1 MALWGISTTTET
13 AANNFAIPKY
23 LRNTDRNRQPWDC
36 FADVRG
42 WVKRNYKTTEHS
54 GISTRYSDEILIPV
68 AGLTTDGGAA
78 GGSGFSPN
86 LVTPAGLGAA
96 TPVAI
101 FFEDPNKNSPISIGA
116 GGTNFISTNTT
127 AYVHL
132 VYNEIVYA
140 TRNAQVVIRPYTR
153 TGVATGSNIV
163 AYASSVTRDVSLA
176 NWTNLGNGPVLFTN
190 FNGQITNRV
199 SFAFTS
205 PSSGINTVLTL
216 ALGSGVVGVIT
227 DISGGSSV
235 TTATFNENI
244 LYNVGGAG
252 TWRSV
257 SNDGLL
263 TPVGIG
269 TTALTVKA

>member
-1 MALWGISTTTET
+1 MALWGITTTADT

-54 GISTRYSDEILIPV
+54 GISTRYSDEVLIPV
-68 AGLTTDGGAA
+68 AGLTTDGGSLAA
-78 GGSGFSPN
+78 NYTSSP
-86 LVTPAGLGAA
+86 GLGAA

-140 TRNAQVVIRPYTR
+140 SRNAQVVIRPYTR

-163 AYASSVTRDVSLA
+163 AYASSITPGVTVA
-176 NWTNLGNGPVLFTN
+176 NWTNVSATPVLSTN

-199 SFAFTS
+199 SFAFTA
-205 PSSGINTVLTL
+205 PSSGINTVLTI
-216 ALGSGVVGVIT
+216 ALGSGVVGVVT
-227 DISGGSSV
+227 DIFNGASV
-235 TTATFNENI
+235 TTASFNENI

-269 TTALTVKA
+269 TTVLTVKA

>member
-1 MALWGISTTTET
+1 MALWGISTVADT
-13 AANNFAIPKY
+13 AANNFALPKY

-36 FADVRG
+36 FADIRG

-54 GISTRYSDEILIPV
+54 GIGTRYADEILIPV
-68 AGLTTDGGAA
+68 AGLTTV
-78 GGSGFSPN
+78 GGSLAPN
-86 LVTPAGLGAA
+86 LTSSPGLGAA
-96 TPVAI
+96 TPVAV
-101 FFEDPNKNSPISIGA
+101 FFEDPNEASPISIGA

-140 TRNAQVVIRPYTR
+140 SRNAQVVIRPYTR
-153 TGVATGSNIV
+153 TGIATGSAIV
-163 AYASSVTRDVSLA
+163 AYASSITPGVTIA
-176 NWTNLGNGPVLFTN
+176 NWTNVSTGPVLTRN
-190 FNGQITNRV
+190 YNGQITNRV

-205 PSSGINTVLTL
+205 PSSGINTVLTI

-227 DISGGSSV
+227 DIVAAGDV
-235 TTATFNENI
+235 TTASFNENI

-257 SNDGLL
+257 SNDGLR

-269 TTALTVKA
+269 TTVLTVKA

>member
-1 MALWGISTTTET
+1 MALWGITTTADT

-42 WVKRNYKTTEHS
+42 WVKRNYKTVEHS
-54 GISTRYSDEILIPV
+54 GISTRYSDEVLIPV
-68 AGLTTDGGAA
+68 AGLTTA
-78 GGSGFSPN
+78 GGSLAANFTSSP
-86 LVTPAGLGAA
+86 GLGAA
-96 TPVAI
+96 TPAAV
-101 FFEDPNKNSPISIGA
+101 FFEDPNRNSPISIGA

-127 AYVHL
+127 GYVHL
-132 VYNEIVYA
+132 VYNEIVYVS
-140 TRNAQVVIRPYTR
+140 RNAQISIRPYTQ
-153 TGVATGSNIV
+153 TGIVTGSVIV
-163 AYASSVTRDVSLA
+163 AYASSINSGATVA
-176 NWTNLGNGPVLFTN
+176 NWTNVGGPILTSGY
-190 FNGQITNRV
+190 NGQITNRV
-199 SFAFTS
+199 AFAFTS
-205 PSSGINTVLTL
+205 PSSGINTVLTI

-227 DISGGSSV
+227 DISGGTSV
-235 TTATFNENI
+235 TTASFNENI